1 MPLSG
6 IRVIEIGQ
14 NIAGPFAA
22 TILGDLGADV
32 IKVEKPGGDDA
43 RGWLVKA
50 GDRTVP
56 LAFHLLNH
64 NKRSIVVDFKNPEEM
79 ASFRRLI
86 SEADVLVHNLRPGLS
101 EELGLG
107 AEAMLELNPRLVYCE
122 VSAFGHKGPLRRKP
136 GYEPLGHAY
145 SGIMAVNGEP
155 EGPPLR
161 TGPSIVDPGTGMW
174 SAIGI
179 LAALRRRDATG
190 KGGVVNTS
198 LLETALTWVYGQA
211 ASFMLTGEEP
221 PRHGNANANLVPYQV
236 FETATQAM
244 MIAAGNNR
252 LFARLCK
259 VLGRPEWAEDP
270 RFRTVADRN
279 SNRQILLPMLQEE
292 LLRQPQAYWRE
303 KLDAEGIPNAPIN
316 TVGQA
321 ATDHQTEALG
331 MVCSEPETGV
341 RMYGLPLSIDGERPV
356 PRRRTPNLGEHTDEI
371 LSRFRNRN

>member
-6 IRVIEIGQ
+6 IKVIEIGQ

-50 GDRTVP
+50 GDRTLP
-56 LAFHLLNH
+56 LSFHLLNH
-64 NKRSIVVDFKNPEEM
+64 NKRSVVVDFKNPAEM
-79 ASFRRLI
+79 ARLHGLLR
-86 SEADVLVHNLRPGLS
+86 EADVLVHNLRPGLA
-101 EELGLG
+101 EDLGLG

-155 EGPPLR
+155 DGPPLR

-179 LAALRRRDATG
+179 LAALRRRDSTG

-198 LLETALTWVYGQA
+198 LLETALTWVYAQA
-211 ASFMLTGEEP
+211 ANFMLTGNEP
-221 PRHGNANANLVPYQV
+221 PRHGNGNANLVPYQV
-236 FETATQAM
+236 FETGTQAM

-259 VLGRPEWAEDP
+259 VVGHPEWAEDA
-270 RFRTVADRN
+270 RFGTVAERN
-279 SNRQILLPMLQEE
+279 ANRTTLLPMLQEV
-292 LLRQPQAYWRE
+292 LLGQSQAHWRE
-303 KLDAEGIPNAPIN
+303 RLDAEGIPNAPIN
-316 TVGQA
+316 SVGQA
-321 ATDHQTEALG
+321 ATDPQTEALG
-331 MVCSEPETGV
+331 MICEEPETAL
-341 RMYGLPLSIDGERPV
+341 RMYGLPLSIDGERPA
-356 PRRRTPNLGEHTDEI
+356 PRRRTPELGEHTEEV
-371 LSRFRNRN
+371 LGRFGS